1 MGSVV
6 FQCEG
11 CGLDISPDAEVS
23 ELTRQSVE
31 FVGGQEQSRKDRA
44 YAHLGHEMVYQQV
57 GFHVTAHGILS
68 ELRSTLPSA
77 TIGFADGEGYQDNKP
92 E

>member
-6 FQCEG
+6 FHCES

-31 FVGGQEQSRKDRA
+31 TVGGQEQWHTDRA
-44 YAHLGHEMVYQQV
+44 YAHRGHEMVYQQV

-68 ELRSTLPSA
+68 ELRATLPSA
-77 TIGFADGEGYQDNKP
+77 DTPK
-92 E
+92 

>member
-1 MGSVV
+1 MGGVV
-6 FQCEG
+6 FHCES

-31 FVGGQEQSRKDRA
+31 TLGGQEQWRKDRV

-68 ELRSTLPSA
+68 ELRATLPSA
-77 TIGFADGEGYQDNKP
+77 DKP